1 VTAAIGDIAS
11 HLGCFVDLKD
21 SLNAITLVAMGTA
34 LPDMFASKLAAV
46 QVLLIKK
53 EDGVPRLK
61 IGEWRVF

>member
-53 EDGVPRLK
+53 PS
-61 IGEWRVF
+61 